1 MVQFESCALPNLMPS
16 ATVPETTLKDLVDP
30 LDPAVVVSRVGE
42 PRIAD
47 GRILRSLPE
56 ESYQV
61 LDGAL

>member
-1 MVQFESCALPNLMPS
+1 MVQFESCALPNLIPS
-16 ATVPETTLKDLVDP
+16 TTVPETTLKDFVDP
-30 LDPAVVVSRVGE
+30 FDPAVVVSKVGE